1 MSKFMESQDAH
12 IARFE
17 TEFNLQQTEMT
28 NNIDNLLKALNTQIL
43 PPPQKDARNT
53 NSGPQIKDPSSS
65 KQVHFVNVVA
75 IKPVDEVKEV
85 EVDRDN
91 RRIEVE

>member
-1 MSKFMESQDAH
+1 MIS
-12 IARFE
+12 
-17 TEFNLQQTEMT
+17 
-28 NNIDNLLKALNTQIL
+28 
-43 PPPQKDARNT
+43 PPHNDARNT

-65 KQVHFVNVVA
+65 KQVHFINVVT

-91 RRIEVE
+91 KMIEVKEVEDKENYFDKLPTKEE